1 MESIN
6 YDTESAEMD
15 TEIPEENIQDSTEF
29 ETDKIYNSENSLD
42 TESILYV
49 NEDVVNNQ
57 SADIITCLI
66 VIIVVIGVLCGTI
79 LGQILWGCL
88 KRL

>member
-1 MESIN
+1 MENVI
-6 YDTESAEMD
+6 YDTEIAEME
-15 TEIPEENIQDSTEF
+15 TEISLESIPDSTEL
-29 ETDKIYNSENSLD
+29 ETDEIYNPENSLD

-57 SADIITCLI
+57 SADIVTCLI

-88 KRL
+88 KR